1 MLDINYIIENK
12 EIVIKKLLVKNFES
26 KEIIEELELLNKKR
40 KIIIKELE
48 YKRSE
53 INNISKKIGELF
65 KEKKIQDAVKL
76 KEESVNIKNSF
87 GDMESNLFNIE
98 NKINDK
104 ILRIPNIPEE
114 SVKNQTEN
122 EIIKE
127 KNKKINITEESLP
140 HWELIKKFKLVDFEL
155 GNKITGSGFPVYTNK
170 GAKLQRSLINFFL
183 EENIKAGYEEIIP
196 PLLVNK
202 ESAFGTGQIPDK
214 DEVMYHIER
223 DNFYLIPTSEVP
235 VTNILRDKTLE
246 EENLPIKYTS
256 YTPCFRREAGSYGKD
271 VRGLNRIHQFDKV
284 EIVQI
289 TNPET
294 SYKTLQEM
302 VNHIEGIL
310 IKLELPYRILRLCG
324 KDLSFASSLTYDF
337 EVYSAAQKKWLEV
350 SSVSNFETFQSNR
363 LNLKMKSKS
372 KKTLCHTL
380 NGSSLALPRI
390 VAAML
395 ENNQQK
401 NKIGIPK
408 ELQKYT
414 GFEFIEK

>member
-1 MLDINYIIENK
+1 MIDINYIIENK

-26 KEIIEELELLNKKR
+26 KEIIEEIELLNKKR

-48 YKRSE
+48 SKRSE

-65 KEKKIQDAVKL
+65 KEKKTQDAVKL
-76 KEESVNIKNSF
+76 KEESVKIKNSF

-98 NKINDK
+98 NEINDK
-104 ILRIPNIPEE
+104 ILRIPNIPHD
-114 SVKNQTEN
+114 SVKNQTDN
-122 EIIKE
+122 ETIKE
-127 KNKKINITEESLP
+127 KNKKININEESLP

-246 EENLPIKYTS
+246 EEKLPIKYTS

-294 SYKTLQEM
+294 SYETLQEM

-310 IKLELPYRILRLCG
+310 MKLELPYRILRLCG

-401 NKIGIPK
+401 NKIRLPK

>member
-12 EIVIKKLLVKNFES
+12 EIVIKKLLVKDFEA
-26 KEIIEELELLNKKR
+26 KEIIEEIELLNKKR

-48 YKRSE
+48 SKRSE

-65 KEKKIQDAVKL
+65 KEKKTQDAVKL
-76 KEESVNIKNSF
+76 KEESVKIKNSF

-98 NKINDK
+98 NEINDK
-104 ILRIPNIPEE
+104 ILRIPNIPHD
-114 SVKNQTEN
+114 SVKNQTDN
-122 EIIKE
+122 ETIKE
-127 KNKKINITEESLP
+127 KNKKININEESLP

-246 EENLPIKYTS
+246 EEKLPIKYTS

-294 SYKTLQEM
+294 SYETLQEM

-310 IKLELPYRILRLCG
+310 MKLELPYRILRLCG

-401 NKIGIPK
+401 NKIRLPK